1 MKESDKLKKIVPFK
15 KDIIFKTNIVEITS
29 ISLEHSLHLEDK
41 SLISGEFIISGEYKM
56 TDTSVDTDK
65 FSFNLPFDINIDEK
79 YKLDNMTVDID
90 DFYYELVNNNILSV
104 NIDVLIDKLEEKI
117 NTQVVEEKI
126 NTQVIEEKTLI
137 QDDLL
142 IEKVDRQ
149 DNKEVIDV
157 EEPIKKERE
166 DITEIFNS
174 EIKEENYLTYKVY
187 IVREDDTVESII
199 KKYNI
204 NHDKLMEYNDLTE
217 VKTGDKLIIPQTN
230 EMG

>member
-117 NTQVVEEKI
+117 SPI
-126 NTQVIEEKTLI
+126 IEDEIVT
-137 QDDLL
+137 QDDSL
-142 IEKVDRQ
+142 IEKIRCNDS
-149 DNKEVIDV
+149 KEVIEV
-157 EEPIKKERE
+157 IEEPIKKERE

-187 IVREDDTVESII
+187 IVKEDDTVESII